1 MGDAMQEWIEI
12 LLRSFSLLVL
22 VLFSARVIGKKNM
35 ANVTPF
41 TFMSYI
47 AIAVISALIST
58 KVIKNIAFGFI
69 ALGVWVLLPVAIDY
83 LSIKS
88 KLIHDIVIGKG
99 TVLIKNGKIMEENL
113 LRARITGEE
122 LLRDLRSKN
131 VFNLA
136 DVEFAL
142 MESNGEINV
151 FMKSDKKPLTA
162 HDIGKKVAPRSE
174 SQTVILDGTP
184 LNEPLTSLG
193 LNQGWLKT
201 QLDKM
206 GVSIDNV
213 FIGQVD
219 SSGDLYVDLFDD
231 SINIPQPKVK
241 EMLYAN
247 LEKCHADF
255 MKYALETKN
264 EEAKNMYQKNEQKL
278 KELKE
283 KLEPYLLR

>member
-1 MGDAMQEWIEI
+1 MQEWIEI
-12 LLRSFSLLVL
+12 LLRTLSLFIL
-22 VLFSARVIGKKNM
+22 VLFSARILGKKNM
-35 ANVTPF
+35 ESVTPF

-47 AIAVISALIST
+47 VIAVISALIST
-58 KVIKNIAFGFI
+58 KVIKNLAFGFI
-69 ALGVWVLLPVAIDY
+69 ALGGWVILPIAIDY

-88 KLIHDIVIGKG
+88 KWIHDVVNGKG

-113 LRARITGEE
+113 LKARITGEE
-122 LLRDLRSKN
+122 LLRDLRTKN

-151 FMKSDKKPLTA
+151 LMKSDKKPLTA
-162 HDIGKKVAPRSE
+162 YDIGKKVAPKSE

-184 LNEPLTSLG
+184 LNGPLTSLG
-193 LNQGWLKT
+193 LNQNWLKT

-219 SSGDLYVDLFDD
+219 SSGDLYIDFFDD
-231 SINIPQPKVK
+231 AINTPQPKVK

-247 LEKCHADF
+247 IEKCHADF

-264 EEAKNMYQKNEQKL
+264 EDAKNMYQKNEQKL

-283 KLEPYLLR
+283 KLEPYLLK

>member
-1 MGDAMQEWIEI
+1 MQEWIEI
-12 LLRSFSLLVL
+12 LLRNLTLLVL
-22 VLFSARVIGKKNM
+22 VLFSARIMGKKNM
-35 ANVTPF
+35 ASITPF

-47 AIAVISALIST
+47 VIAVISALIST
-58 KVIKNIAFGFI
+58 KVMESIAFGFI
-69 ALGVWVLLPVAIDY
+69 ALGVWVIVPILIDY

-88 KLIHDIVIGKG
+88 KWIHDIVNGKG
-99 TVLIKNGKIMEENL
+99 TVLIKDGKIMEESL
-113 LRARITGEE
+113 LKARTTGEE

-151 FMKSDKKPLTA
+151 LMKNDKKPLTA
-162 HDIGKKVAPRSE
+162 YDVGKKVAPKSE
-174 SQTVILDGTP
+174 TQTVILDGTP
-184 LNEPLTSLG
+184 LNGPLKSLG
-193 LNQGWLKT
+193 LNQNWLKT
-201 QLDKM
+201 QLDSM

-219 SSGDLYVDLFDD
+219 SSGDLYIDLFDD
-231 SINIPQPKVK
+231 TIEVPQPKVK

-247 LEKCHADF
+247 IEKCHADF
-255 MKYALETKN
+255 MKYALETQN
-264 EEAKNMYQKNEQKL
+264 EDAKNMYQKNEQKL

-283 KLEPYLLR
+283 KLESYLLR